1 MLQCL
6 ICYLIEGNQTV
17 EASLVRSMSVLRK
30 YARLCHIPFLHYLY
44 YRTGAPIF
52 EYRNHLARSIHVTE
66 VPDRSFSGRKI
77 YQHVTKPYQQIL
89 NSPGGSRL
97 PPVKA

>member
-1 MLQCL
+1 VLQCL

-30 YARLCHIPFLHYLY
+30 YARLCHIPFLYYIY

-66 VPDRSFSGRKI
+66 VPADIEFSWGIK
-77 YQHVTKPYQQIL
+77 VTTCQGLKGSLAQIQM
-89 NSPGGSRL
+89 
-97 PPVKA
+97 VFVA